1 MCSAGVLLCLNSPSR
16 SVCAVVGGRGGRS
29 LHPSGS
35 TPDSAAIQAGG
46 ESRQE
51 HFPVPQEALL

>member
-1 MCSAGVLLCLNSPSR
+1 MQSGLKVHANPLLLLC
-16 SVCAVVGGRGGRS
+16 VCVGGRGSSS

-35 TPDSAAIQAGG
+35 APDPAALQAGG